1 MTIQRE
7 TNSKHLFVVDL
18 EVTYNIGFPIE
29 DDTVT
34 LRCNE
39 NALLSVT
46 QLVAVLIYNSCSS
59 VFCNNFGPVKFHL
72 FIITHTQ
79 SNTRREKNWCNKL
92 VSNNPSTP
100 HHIALSSDLIIILTS
115 HHAIHHRSLTQHG
128 YVF

>member
-100 HHIALSSDLIIILTS
+100 TIL
-115 HHAIHHRSLTQHG
+115 HCLAI
-128 YVF
+128 

>member
-7 TNSKHLFVVDL
+7 TNSKHLLVVDL

-79 SNTRREKNWCNKL
+79 SNTRREKKL
-92 VSNNPSTP
+92 VQQASIQQSIDPPT
-100 HHIALSSDLIIILTS
+100 IL
-115 HHAIHHRSLTQHG
+115 HCLAI
-128 YVF
+128 